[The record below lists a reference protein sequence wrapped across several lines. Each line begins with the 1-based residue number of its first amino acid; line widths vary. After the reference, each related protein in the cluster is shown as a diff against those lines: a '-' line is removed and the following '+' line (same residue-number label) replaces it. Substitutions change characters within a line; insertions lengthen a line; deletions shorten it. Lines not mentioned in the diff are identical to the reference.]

1 MMGANS
7 IARRIGKKI
16 LVPLVNDTTYSYAQA
31 LVKSWDICAGKP
43 VEPELDL
50 VSIGVRSGETV
61 IDIGANFGFYTYRF
75 SRVVGREGR
84 VYAFEPVPYTFQTL
98 ARVSRILGLHNVALV
113 QKGCSSEAGRVSF
126 TVPVQRSGALMTGQ
140 AFISARND
148 DHAGKETQVRWRQTK
163 QVTADVVALDDFL
176 PPQSTLS
183 MIKCDIEGAE
193 LLAFRGAQK
202 LIERNHPTVICEINP
217 WFLDGYGFSLAE
229 LIGFFRERGYVLYHY
244 DHKKL
249 IRLESLQSITEDNYV
264 FIHPRWLDRFESMID
279 ETS

>member
-1 MMGANS
+1 
-7 IARRIGKKI
+7 
-16 LVPLVNDTTYSYAQA
+16 
-31 LVKSWDICAGKP
+31 

-98 ARVSRILGLHNVALV
+98 ARVSRILGLHNVELV

-126 TVPVQRSGALMTGQ
+126 TVPVQSSGALMTGQ
-140 AFISARND
+140 AFISLRND

-244 DHKKL
+244 DDKKL
-249 IRLESLQSITEDNYV
+249 FRLESLQSITEDNYV